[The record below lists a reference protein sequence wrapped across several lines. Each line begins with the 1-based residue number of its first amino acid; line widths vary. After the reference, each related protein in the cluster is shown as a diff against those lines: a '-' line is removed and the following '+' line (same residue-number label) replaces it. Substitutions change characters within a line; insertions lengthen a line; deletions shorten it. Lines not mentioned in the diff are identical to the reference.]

1 LSRLPGT
8 KFQTETK
15 QAPHTL
21 KYTVTMQHKKLLQE
35 RKIIQLAGLL
45 AVVAILL
52 WVVFSPTSGL
62 VRFFQANEEQEHV
75 RTANQ
80 NLQQENTMLQQE
92 VNRLENDPATIEEVA
107 RKKFGFL
114 KENEILYDFSKKK

>member
-1 LSRLPGT
+1 
-8 KFQTETK
+8 
-15 QAPHTL
+15 
-21 KYTVTMQHKKLLQE
+21 MQHKKLLQE

-62 VRFFQANEEQEHV
+62 FRFFQANEEQEHV

-80 NLQQENTMLQQE
+80 NLQQDNTTLQQE

-107 RKKFGFL
+107 RKKFGLL